1 MQNNFFQIL
10 LVSIFNISCGG
21 GGGGSTAAIVIQ
33 NSSPSISGS
42 ISEIRVGESLNFLP
56 TANDPDGDILTF
68 SISGM
73 PAWASFNSSSGLL
86 TGIPLAEDLGS
97 IAAITI
103 SVSDGEFNAS
113 IGPFNLTVTE
123 PIFFISIGVDTIDAY
138 RNMDFELSGCFI
150 TNGDTECIDGD
161 ELLTVDEN
169 GVFSFQAGIQ
179 TGSSYELKVDR
190 DPGRQ
195 ECILE
200 IEEGIV
206 GSEDQTVVATCQPDA
221 SAALFALDKMHKIRL
236 TMSIDEWNRF
246 VLDTERA
253 RYTNGD
259 ANGNITTWNTWSHSE
274 IYRQVDFEYLDAEGN
289 TLERHDKVGFKMK
302 GNTSRQWPEYFYYED
317 NGNLTAKP
325 KRFSFGIKFDEEFDD
340 NEGVYSCIDS
350 TGVPGS
356 VSGPPCYGRVGKDL
370 DEVPEND
377 GREFMDLE
385 KIFFRYNRDDPSY
398 QRELLA
404 HDILNSIG
412 VPTSRVAHANIEL
425 HIVGEG

>member
-1 MQNNFFQIL
+1 M
-10 LVSIFNISCGG
+10 
-21 GGGGSTAAIVIQ
+21 
-33 NSSPSISGS
+33 
-42 ISEIRVGESLNFLP
+42 
-56 TANDPDGDILTF
+56 
-68 SISGM
+68 
-73 PAWASFNSSSGLL
+73 L

-161 ELLTVDEN
+161 ELLTVDKN

-370 DEVPEND
+370 DDVPEND
-377 GREFMDLE
+377 GRALRDLE
-385 KIFFRYNRDDPSY
+385 KIVF
-398 QRELLA
+398 
-404 HDILNSIG
+404 
-412 VPTSRVAHANIEL
+412 
-425 HIVGEG
+425 